1 VAASEVMR
9 IEKRERAKE
18 RERRFLLITFF
29 PDLFTKKN
37 ENKNRKK

>member
-1 VAASEVMR
+1 MR

-18 RERRFLLITFF
+18 REREEIPVDAFF